1 MNQIVKLK
9 PKALRILNRVIGTTC
24 VSLLAIA
31 TSTQTQALELFV
43 PAYFYPSSNS
53 AYWDTLIEQAQL
65 GTPITAI
72 VNPGSGPGTS
82 FNSDYNTRINQ
93 FRAAGGKVLGYVPTG
108 YGGGSVSLDS
118 TCQPASGV
126 AYTINDVVSCAT
138 RYNTFY
144 TIDGILLDEFTNSTG
159 NTELSFYRS
168 VYSGTRAI
176 NAAWS
181 ITGNP
186 GTSVVPEYFDTGLG
200 VTANRIVSFEQVGA
214 NYVNYA
220 PAPGAVGGPASRFAH
235 IIYDV
240 SSAAAATNFVSLAAA
255 RNVGAIYIT
264 NDNFCQ
270 GLDCTTAPK
279 DFNPFDTLPSYFAQ
293 LAAQVREINN
303 PVTVTVPVPASAW
316 LLFAGLVSIAAARR
330 KNLSLIA

>member
-9 PKALRILNRVIGTTC
+9 LKKLSVLNRVVTSTC
-24 VSLLAIA
+24 VSLFAIT

-43 PAYFYPSSNS
+43 PAYFYPSTNS

-72 VNPGSGPGTS
+72 VNPGSGPGTT
-82 FNSDYNTRINQ
+82 FNSDYNARINQ

-108 YGGGSVSLDS
+108 YGGEAVSSGS
-118 TCQPASGV
+118 TCQPASGA
-126 AYTINDVVSCAT
+126 AYTVADVVACAA

-144 TIDGILLDEFTNSTG
+144 TVDGIFLDEFTNTTG
-159 NTELSFYRS
+159 RTELSFYRS

-176 NAAWS
+176 NTAWS

-200 VTANRIVSFEQVGA
+200 VTADRIVSFEQVGA

-240 SSAAAATNFVSLAAA
+240 SSTAAAMNYVSLAAA

-279 DFNPFDTLPSYFAQ
+279 DFNPFDTLPGYFSQ
-293 LAAQVREINN
+293 LATQVRELNN
-303 PVTVTVPVPASAW
+303 PTPINVPLPASAW
-316 LLFAGLVSIAAARR
+316 LMFAGLVGVAVARH
-330 KNLSLIA
+330 KGA